1 MRRID
6 HVLSIKKDG
15 GLSDLNCF
23 SLLLE
28 MCNVFLF
35 LPLMSSSVYFSCDSP
50 NELVLLLLFP
60 CKFLMMVPNFWN
72 VTFCCFPV
80 RIQNA
85 NVVRQSE
92 HP

>member
-50 NELVLLLLFP
+50 NELVLLLFP

-72 VTFCCFPV
+72 VTFCCFPA